1 MEIRA
6 RNTLI
11 GAFTLAVILGIFG
24 FVYWLHNAGGLGE
37 RQQLRVVFGNSV
49 SGLLNGSPVYF
60 NGIRVGEVT
69 ALRFNPEQPEVLEA
83 HVSIDKRA
91 PVRADT
97 VVGLDFQGLTG
108 VSVITLAGGSA
119 DGALLSSSGGQTP
132 ILRAPSNAGQS
143 LTQAAQTALQRINT
157 VLEDSA
163 TPLASTLDNIK
174 TFSDALSRNSNRV
187 DGIMAGL
194 ERMTGG
200 ASKGNKPVFD
210 LIPPSAFP
218 QTVKVPDKQ
227 IIIPEVSAAIMLD
240 NEKIAMRRTATEN
253 GSIEG
258 GQWSDSLPRL
268 LQLRLTQSFENAGFA
283 GSIAKVA
290 DGFNAD
296 YQLLIDVRAF
306 QLATAQEPT
315 AEIEFGAKLLSTE
328 GKIVA
333 GRLFQAKMPAKAAD
347 ASSATTALNEAFAD
361 LARQLV
367 VWVSETLANPS

>member
-11 GAFTLAVILGIFG
+11 GAFTLGVILAIFA
-24 FVYWLHNAGGLGE
+24 FVYWLHNTGGLGE
-37 RQQLRVVFGNSV
+37 RRDLRIVFGNTV

-60 NGIRVGEVT
+60 NGIRVGEVK
-69 ALRFNPEQPEVLEA
+69 ALRFNADRPEQLEA
-83 HVSIDKRA
+83 LVSIDPRA
-91 PVRADT
+91 PIRSDT
-97 VVGLDFQGLTG
+97 QVGLDFQGLTG

-119 DGALLSSSGGQTP
+119 AGAPLSAPAGQVP
-132 ILRAPSNAGQS
+132 ILNAPVNTGQS
-143 LTQAAQTALQRINT
+143 LTQAAQDALQRING
-157 VLEDSA
+157 VLAEGA
-163 TPLASTLDNIK
+163 GPLADTLNNIK
-174 TFSDALSRNSNRV
+174 AFSDALARNSGRV

-200 ASKGNKPVFD
+200 ASKGNKPVYD

-218 QTVKVPDKQ
+218 QTVKVPEKQ
-227 IIIPEVSAAIMLD
+227 IVIPEVSAATMLD
-240 NEKIAMRRTATEN
+240 NEKIAVRKSSTEN
-253 GSIEG
+253 GSLEG

-268 LQLRLTQSFENAGFA
+268 LQLRFMQSFENAGYA
-283 GSIAKVA
+283 GSLGKPA
-290 DGFNAD
+290 DGFTAD
-296 YQLLIDVRAF
+296 YQLLIDVRSF

-315 AEIEFGAKLLSTE
+315 AEIEFGAKILSSD

-333 GRLFQAKMPAKAAD
+333 GRLFQAKTLAKAAD
-347 ASSATTALNEAFAD
+347 VGAATSALNEAFAD